1 MEELIMNAPTL
12 LVGLGGT
19 GSDIVQKV
27 FERATP
33 RQRENIGFV
42 IFDTDVNELR
52 VIEEKTP
59 QIRTVQTSTRLTVGE
74 YLDVDTYSRDNW
86 FPVNRILN
94 GKALTEGAVPL
105 SIFISLV
112 PMTSY
117 IIASTL
123 SL

>member
-1 MEELIMNAPTL
+1 MNAPTL

-74 YLDVDTYSRDNW
+74 YLDVDSLLCLKPCPN
-86 FPVNRILN
+86 P
-94 GKALTEGAVPL
+94 K
-105 SIFISLV
+105 SINSGYK
-112 PMTSY
+112 TC
-117 IIASTL
+117 
-123 SL
+123 